1 MRIFGLAMMT
11 VLAAGLA
18 IFGNATPVNARD
30 FPWCLQGRDTGYPGD
45 CSYYTYG
52 QCMMS
57 ASGRNAYCGIN
68 PRFAYGRAGRGP
80 RGW

>member
-1 MRIFGLAMMT
+1 MRKFGLAMMT
-11 VLAAGLA
+11 ALAVGLA
-18 IFGNATPVNARD
+18 IFGNATPANARD

-45 CSYYTYG
+45 CSYYTYE

-57 ASGRNAYCGIN
+57 ASGRNAGCGIN
-68 PRFAYGRAGRGP
+68 PRFAYGRVGRGP